1 MPFPFLAYLELVDV
15 AIFFKKKSIVRL
27 LHAKIL
33 FVGAHV
39 LLSLTLLPFSHDKL
53 NFRIILSQKF
63 LNLTKFIEREHHDL
77 GSLNNIRYV
86 IKI

>member
-1 MPFPFLAYLELVDV
+1 ME
-15 AIFFKKKSIVRL
+15 KKSIVRL

-39 LLSLTLLPFSHDKL
+39 LLSLTLLPLSHDKL
-53 NFRIILSQKF
+53 NFRIILSQNF
-63 LNLTKFIEREHHDL
+63 LNLTKFIKREHHDL